1 MYRLEVHSN
10 RNSSAWDIS
19 QLAYDI
25 QYTTSLDGNPGK
37 LTFSLKKDPSGS
49 LFLECGYTVIFQVI
63 TKNKTENVFTG
74 YIFTMSTDKSDS
86 YKITAYDSLR
96 YLKNHD
102 SYSLNDGEKSLN
114 EVFEEICRNWKIKCF
129 NAVADTGDLSDY
141 KLPQHFFNDVTLFDL
156 LSWCMQRTEMG
167 DLAAFKGNSAIAQ
180 TIKGN
185 KSYDEELDQ
194 DFVGRKYFLKDENGY
209 LVLTEVSFERRNN
222 PVIIGTE
229 SLLTDYQYELS
240 IDKDTYNDIILVQ
253 DSKVEKEGGE
263 KKSKEKQP
271 VAEKADEET
280 VKRWGR
286 LNKTITVKEGV
297 TQQQIEEYVNLT
309 LQNYNR
315 ITKTLKLNAIGYPLY
330 AGSSFI
336 LDLDKIGMVCRCYV
350 LSATHEYKA
359 NIHTMTLEVTTN
371 PKMLEVL

>member
-1 MYRLEVHSN
+1 MYKLEVHSN
-10 RNSSAWDIS
+10 RNNSGWDIS

-37 LTFSLKKDPSGS
+37 LTFSLKKDPTGG
-49 LFLECGYTVIFQVI
+49 LFLECGYCVTFQII
-63 TKNKTENVFTG
+63 TNEITENVFTG
-74 YIFTMSTDKSDS
+74 YIFTMSTGRKDN

-102 SYSLNDGEKSLN
+102 SFVLKDGEKSLN
-114 EVFEEICRNWKIKCF
+114 EVFEEICRSWKIKYK
-129 NAVADTGDLSDY
+129 NELIELGDLSDFA
-141 KLPQHFFNDVTLFDL
+141 LPQHVFNDVTLFDI
-156 LSWCMQRTEMG
+156 LSWCMQRTETG
-167 DLAAFKGNSAIAQ
+167 DFSIFKGNSLIAQ

-185 KSYDEELDQ
+185 KEYDAGLD
-194 DFVGRKYFLKDENGY
+194 DGYFGRKYFLKDKNGI
-209 LVLTEVSFERRNN
+209 LTLTEVALEGQNN

-240 IDKDTYNDIILVQ
+240 IDKDTYNDITLVQ
-253 DSKVEKEGGE
+253 DSKVENEGGK
-263 KKSKEKQP
+263 KKSKRKQA

-280 VKRWGR
+280 IKRWGR
-286 LNKTITVKEGV
+286 LNKTITIKEGAN
-297 TQQQIEEYVNLT
+297 QQQIEEYVNLT

-315 ITKTLKLNAIGYPLY
+315 ITKTLKLNAIGYSLY

-336 LDLDKIGMVCRCYV
+336 LDLEKIGMTCRCYV
-350 LSATHEYKA
+350 LTATHNYKA

-371 PKMLEVL
+371 PKLLEVL